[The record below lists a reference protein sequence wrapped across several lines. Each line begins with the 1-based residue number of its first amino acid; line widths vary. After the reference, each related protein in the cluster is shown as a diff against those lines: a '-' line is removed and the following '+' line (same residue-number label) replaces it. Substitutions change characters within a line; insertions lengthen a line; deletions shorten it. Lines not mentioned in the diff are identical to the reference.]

1 MMDKRLLSF
10 LGDSK
15 KYIIGNVVFQWI
27 SLCMNIVLMMTTA
40 NLIQKL
46 YQGTATSANLITL
59 AVIVVLALIVRFA
72 CVKGE
77 NRMTFLSS
85 KAVKKTFRTKIYEK
99 LLRLGSNYKEK
110 VSTAEVVQISVEGVD
125 QLETYYGNYLP
136 QFFYSLLAPFT
147 LFIVTS
153 FMSFR
158 SGLILFLLVPMI
170 PMTIVIIQKWAKKR
184 LSQYWDQYTALGD
197 SFLENL
203 QGLTTL
209 KTYQADAYKN
219 VEMNKEAEH
228 FRKITMKVL
237 TMQLNSVTIM
247 DLITYGGAAL
257 GAVLAVM
264 QFRAGRT
271 EMWESLAIILL
282 AADYFLP
289 MRRLGSFFHV
299 AMNGMA
305 ASDKIFALF
314 ELDEEEKGTEA
325 FPADA
330 DIALDNVNFSYEED
344 REVLHNVSMKVPAK
358 GMTAIVGESGC
369 GKSTIAQILM
379 GRNRGYDGSV
389 TLGGK
394 PLGTVAESELLS
406 HMSYIG
412 TASYLFKGTVRDNLQ
427 MGDPTATEEQL
438 WAVLEETKLADFL
451 KSENGLD
458 TELTEQAANL
468 SGGQRQRLALARAL
482 LHGGNV
488 FVFDEATSN
497 IDIESENDIMDKVR
511 ELAKTGSVVLISH
524 RLANVTG
531 ADNIYVMDRGNVVE
545 EGTHADLLKQD
556 GTYATLW
563 NAQAALEQ
571 FAFGEVSA

>member
-1 MMDKRLLSF
+1 MDKRLLSF
-10 LGDSK
+10 LGSSK
-15 KYIIGNVVFQWI
+15 KYIILNIVFQWI
-27 SLCMNIVLMMTTA
+27 SLCMNIVLMMSTA

-46 YQGTATSANLITL
+46 YQGTAQTSNLITL
-59 AVIVVLALIVRFA
+59 AVIVALALIVRFA
-72 CVKGE
+72 CVMGE
-77 NRMTFLSS
+77 NRMSFLSS

-99 LLRLGSNYKEK
+99 LLRLGANYKEK

-125 QLETYYGNYLP
+125 QLETFYGSYLP
-136 QFFYSLLAPFT
+136 QFFYSVLAPLT

-170 PMTIVIIQKWAKKR
+170 PMVIVIIQKWAKKR
-184 LSQYWDQYTALGD
+184 LGQYWDQYTSLGD

-219 VEMNKEAEH
+219 VEMNKEAER

-289 MRRLGSFFHV
+289 MRRLGSFFHI

-314 ELDEEEKGTEA
+314 ELAEEDKGTEH
-325 FPADA
+325 FPESAA
-330 DIALDNVNFSYEED
+330 VVLDGVDFSYEED
-344 REVLHNVSMKVPAK
+344 REVLHGVSMDIPAT

-369 GKSTIAQILM
+369 GKSTVAQILM
-379 GRNRGYDGSV
+379 GRNRGYGGTV
-389 TLGGK
+389 TLGDQ
-394 PLGTVAESELLS
+394 PLGSIAESELLGN
-406 HMSYIG
+406 MNYIG
-412 TASYLFKGTVRDNLQ
+412 TASYLFKGTVRDNLL
-427 MGDPTATEEQL
+427 MGDPTATDEKL
-438 WAVLEETKLADFL
+438 WSVLEETKLADFL
-451 KSENGLD
+451 KTENGLD
-458 TELTEQAANL
+458 TELNEQASNL

-482 LHGGNV
+482 LHGGKV

-497 IDIESENDIMDKVR
+497 IDVESENDIMEKVR

-545 EGTHADLLKQD
+545 TGKHDDLLAQG
-556 GTYATLW
+556 GTYAALW